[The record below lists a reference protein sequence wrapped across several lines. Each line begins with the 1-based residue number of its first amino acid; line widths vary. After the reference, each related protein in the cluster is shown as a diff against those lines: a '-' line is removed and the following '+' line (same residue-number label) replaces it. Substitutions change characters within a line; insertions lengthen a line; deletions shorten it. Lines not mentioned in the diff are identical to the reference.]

1 MESQPQVNLRQFVS
15 KKSNKK
21 FLIKFT
27 VYVVI
32 IAVLSV
38 ALLLQLSKHKNQKTP
53 IHEIRGVQIEI
64 SQ

>member
-21 FLIKFT
+21 FLIKFS
-27 VYVVI
+27 VYVLVI
-32 IAVLSV
+32 AALSV
-38 ALLLQLSKHKNQKTP
+38 ALLYQLSKHKNQKVP
-53 IHEIRGVQIEI
+53 LNEIRGVQIEI

>member
-32 IAVLSV
+32 IAGLSI
-38 ALLLQLSKHKNQKTP
+38 ALLLQLSRHRKPKAP
-53 IHEIRGVQIEI
+53 INEIRGVKIEI
-64 SQ
+64 NR